1 MRRDDMMEQRMKQRT
16 NTSGPIPFFS
26 QQVACAKA
34 FAAEERGGVLQS
46 EAATARPPVAGEEE
60 KQRKKFERIE
70 GGSIK
75 V

>member
-46 EAATARPPVAGEEE
+46 VSCGRPPVAGEEE
-60 KQRKKFERIE
+60 KQRKKFERVE